1 MEVRI
6 TSRHST
12 LPESLRDRTQELL
25 SRLNRYG
32 APVSAVEVIFD
43 EEKNSKKIEGI
54 LHIDRTDPIVATGEG
69 DDFNEALSQ
78 VNDRLRSQLRK
89 LQEQVTDHRAP
100 PRAEA
105 LSQE

>member
-12 LPESLRDRTQELL
+12 LSESLRDRTEESL
-25 SRLNRYG
+25 SKLNKYG
-32 APVSAVEVIFD
+32 AHISAVEVIFD

-54 LHIDRTDPIVATGEG
+54 LHIAGRDPIVAAGAG
-69 DDFNEALSQ
+69 YDFNEALGQ
-78 VNDRLRSQLRK
+78 VNDRLKRQLRK

-100 PRAEA
+100 SRAEA